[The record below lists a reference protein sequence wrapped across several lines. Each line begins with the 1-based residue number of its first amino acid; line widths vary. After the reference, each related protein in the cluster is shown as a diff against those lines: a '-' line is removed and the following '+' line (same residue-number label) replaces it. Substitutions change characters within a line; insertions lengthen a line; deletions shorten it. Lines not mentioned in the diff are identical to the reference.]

1 MLIINKAICNFC
13 CYNNTFITVI
23 YFCINI
29 RFIIKMII
37 CRILNGIIRYFR
49 FYIINNKID
58 WRVLNVVSRIIICN
72 YIIGEFAFQTFVC
85 RNSKLNGPFRLI

>member
-1 MLIINKAICNFC
+1 MLSINKAIFNFC
-13 CYNNTFITVI
+13 FYNNIFITVI

-58 WRVLNVVSRIIICN
+58 CSIFCALSITAHLRPLRFLSWNHTENPAVFSHL
-72 YIIGEFAFQTFVC
+72 
-85 RNSKLNGPFRLI
+85 L